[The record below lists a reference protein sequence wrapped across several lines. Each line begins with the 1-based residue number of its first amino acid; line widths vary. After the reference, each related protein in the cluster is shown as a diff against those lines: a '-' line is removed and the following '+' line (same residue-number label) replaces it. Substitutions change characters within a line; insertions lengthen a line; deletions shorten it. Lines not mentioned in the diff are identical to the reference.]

1 MLTLVVICCTIL
13 AVVFGQGLLAF
24 IPLVIYGIV
33 CLVVSLL
40 TDKHLEKKGQAIE
53 KRTRYKTKT
62 YDDGFGKYTV
72 DVKEEEY
79 VLVPISRR
87 NDKK

>member
-1 MLTLVVICCTIL
+1 MLTLVVICCTLL
-13 AVVFGQGLLAF
+13 AVVFKQGLLAF
-24 IPLVIYGIV
+24 IPLVIYGVVRI
-33 CLVVSLL
+33 VVSVAA
-40 TDKHLEKKGQAIE
+40 DIYLEKKGQALE